1 MSNKVRLYGC
11 GGAGVNVVS
20 YYATRE
26 SQNGCAELVPSL
38 IDTSASNL
46 RRHELSDDDVYQV
59 EGLDGSGK
67 VRSENHSEINKV
79 IKEILVKM
87 SPTDFN
93 IVVFSTSGG
102 SGSVIGPLIMKEL
115 LSRGLSAIAVVVG
128 SDESVIA
135 AENTLKTL
143 QSLELI
149 SKKTETPVVMSYHHN
164 DQGTRRSSID
174 QEMYAAIASLSI
186 LASGENLE
194 MDRLDLVHWLNY
206 TKINGATPRLSTL
219 EIAMSGEAYSSL
231 SGVLSV
237 ASLYNDFDQERIV
250 TDADY
255 HSDGFANLSI
265 IDIKEAHF
273 AITVEGVS
281 QIGKKIKDRVSK
293 MKETREARV
302 ERDSLLDDVNTSDN
316 DDIVL

>member
-1 MSNKVRLYGC
+1 MSNEVRLFGC

-20 YYATRE
+20 HYAGRDRE
-26 SQNGCAELVPSL
+26 KGCANLIPSL

-46 RRHELSDDDVYQV
+46 RRHQLSDENVYQV

-67 VRSENHSEINKV
+67 IRSENHGEINKV

-87 SPTDFN
+87 PPTDFN
-93 IVVFSTSGG
+93 IVSFSTSGG
-102 SGSVIGPLIMKEL
+102 SGSVIGPLIIKEL
-115 LSRGLSAIAVVVG
+115 LSRGLSVVAVVVG

-143 QSLELI
+143 QSMELI
-149 SKKTETPVVMSYHHN
+149 AKKVETPIVMSYHHN
-164 DQGTRRSSID
+164 DQGSRRSSVD
-174 QEMYAAIASLSI
+174 QEMFASIACLSM
-186 LASGENLE
+186 LASGDNLE

-206 TKINGATPRLSTL
+206 PKVNGATPRLNTL
-219 EIAMSGEAYSSL
+219 EIAMSQEAYSDL
-231 SGVLSV
+231 TGVMSV
-237 ASLYNDFDQERIV
+237 ASLYSDFDQERIV

-255 HSDGFANLSI
+255 HSDGFTDLSE

-273 AITVEGVS
+273 AISVDGVAG
-281 QIGKKIKDRVSK
+281 IGKKIKERVNK

-302 ERDSLLDDVNTSDN
+302 ERDTLLDGVDAASD
-316 DDIVL
+316 DDLIL

>member
-1 MSNKVRLYGC
+1 MTNKVRLYGC
-11 GGAGVNVVS
+11 GGAGVNIVS
-20 YYATRE
+20 NYATRGKE
-26 SQNGCAELVPSL
+26 PGCAELIPSL

-46 RRHELSDDDVYQV
+46 RSREVPEESVYQV

-67 VRSENHSEINKV
+67 IRSENHAEINKV
-79 IKEILVKM
+79 IKEVLVKM
-87 SPTDFN
+87 PPTDFN

-102 SGSVIGPLIMKEL
+102 SGSVIGPLLMKEL
-115 LSRGLSAIAVVVG
+115 MSRGIATIAVVVG

-149 SKKTETPVVMSYHHN
+149 SKKTETPLVMSYHHN
-164 DQGTRRSSID
+164 DQNTRRSQID
-174 QEMYAAIASLSI
+174 KEMLAEIGSLAI

-206 TKINGATPRLSTL
+206 TKVNGGTPRLSTL
-219 EIAMSGEAYSSL
+219 DIAMSGEAYSSL

-237 ASLYNDFDQERIV
+237 ASLYNDADQERIV
-250 TDADY
+250 TSADY
-255 HSDGFANLSI
+255 HSDGLADLSS
-265 IDIKEAHF
+265 IDLKEVHF
-273 AITVEGVS
+273 AIGVEGVGK
-281 QIGKKIKDRVSK
+281 IGEDIKKRVAQ

-302 ERDSLLDDVNTSDN
+302 ERNSLLDGVNSD
-316 DDIVL
+316 DDDLVL